1 MEYASLSW
9 MSASPT
15 HLGLLDNIQK
25 KALKIIGEDQ
35 DTASTK
41 LSIPSLGHRKQVVC
55 KRSRNP
61 PSEVKLSTRWVN
73 LVRMFELGSRL
84 AHMYLSSGPGE
95 PTGSLKNSSVSASPA
110 GVELAKTK
118 EEKNKEE
125 KIPNLEELLQHIRRL
140 SGLKKEDVFCNLR
153 VPNQFQTSR
162 QEINL
167 IILSGAGVYCMDVKP
182 WRGVVSAPA
191 PNAWHIQVKEEEQN
205 FTNTSIQQI
214 PDPLQSI
221 TMKTRDLCSYMQQC
235 GVNIKPTLF
244 LPRILFLSP
253 HCHLDMELRKRKDLV
268 SHGDMEMFL
277 CSLREG
283 YITWIRDTITPS
295 WISGHLSFR
304 QMGAVRDVL
313 GRLGTWDVVQ
323 LRGGTELKGDF
334 QGCQHLALDRQ
345 ETDVL
350 EFSRGWS
357 LGTETLWA
365 LLGHTPQV
373 TVRMYKRGAH
383 SWLGKPLSGMATIP
397 SNTHIMFR
405 ISGDDKDAKIPAN
418 SIHTI
423 TLSI

>member
-1 MEYASLSW
+1 ML
-9 MSASPT
+9 
-15 HLGLLDNIQK
+15 
-25 KALKIIGEDQ
+25 
-35 DTASTK
+35 
-41 LSIPSLGHRKQVVC
+41 
-55 KRSRNP
+55 
-61 PSEVKLSTRWVN
+61 
-73 LVRMFELGSRL
+73 ELGSRL
-84 AHMYLSSGPGE
+84 VHMYLSSGPGK
-95 PTGSLKNSSVSASPA
+95 PSGCGKNLSSSPSGA
-110 GVELAKTK
+110 EL
-118 EEKNKEE
+118 ENIKEE
-125 KIPNLEELLQHIRRL
+125 KIPTLQDFIEHVRRL
-140 SGLKKEDVFCNLR
+140 SGLKKEDLFCNLR
-153 VPNQFQTSR
+153 IPNQFQTSR

-167 IILSGAGVYCMDVKP
+167 IILTGAGVYCIDVKP

-191 PNAWHIQVKEEEQN
+191 PNTWHIQVKEEEQN

-221 TMKTRDLCSYMQQC
+221 TTKTKDLCSHMQRC

-253 HCHLDMELRKRKDLV
+253 HCHLDEELRKRKELV
-268 SHGDMEMFL
+268 SYEDMEMFL
-277 CSLREG
+277 RSLREG
-283 YITWIRDTITPS
+283 YVTWITDAMTPS

-304 QMGAVRDVL
+304 QLGAVQSVL

-323 LRGGTELKGDF
+323 LSSGAELKGDF

-357 LGTETLWA
+357 LSTDTLWA
-365 LLGHTPQV
+365 LLGHKPQV

-383 SWLGKPLSGMATIP
+383 SWLGKPLSGTTTIP

-405 ISGDDKDAKIPAN
+405 ISGDDEDAKIPAN
-418 SIHTI
+418 NINSI

>member
-1 MEYASLSW
+1 
-9 MSASPT
+9 
-15 HLGLLDNIQK
+15 
-25 KALKIIGEDQ
+25 
-35 DTASTK
+35 
-41 LSIPSLGHRKQVVC
+41 
-55 KRSRNP
+55 
-61 PSEVKLSTRWVN
+61 
-73 LVRMFELGSRL
+73 MFELGSRL

-95 PTGSLKNSSVSASPA
+95 PSGCVQNSSLSSTA
-110 GVELAKTK
+110 GLDLA
-118 EEKNKEE
+118 KNKEE
-125 KIPNLEELLQHIRRL
+125 KIPGLQEFLQHVRRL

-167 IILSGAGVYCMDVKP
+167 IILTGAGVYCMDVKP

-191 PNAWHIQVKEEEQN
+191 PYTWHIQVKEEEQN

-221 TMKTRDLCSYMQQC
+221 TMKTRDLCSHMRRC

-253 HCHLDMELRKRKDLV
+253 HCHLDEELKKRKELV
-268 SHGDMEMFL
+268 PHGDMEKFL
-277 CSLREG
+277 RSLREG
-283 YITWIRDTITPS
+283 YVTWIADAITPS

-304 QMGAVRDVL
+304 QLGAARDVL
-313 GRLGTWDVVQ
+313 GRLGTWDVVR
-323 LRGGTELKGDF
+323 LSSGAELKGDF
-334 QGCQHLALDRQ
+334 QGCQHLAIDRQ

-350 EFSRGWS
+350 EFNRGRS
-357 LGTETLWA
+357 LSTDTLWA

-383 SWLGKPLSGMATIP
+383 SWLGKPLSGTSTIP
-397 SNTHIMFR
+397 SSTHVVFR
-405 ISGDDKDAKIPAN
+405 ISGDDKDAKIPSN